1 MKKLMMTMALVAMTF
16 AGRATEVRTLD
27 DSAAMPGS
35 FWTITSPDGK
45 TLNALAS
52 VVLAPRG
59 RHAISLA
66 LYFNIDVS
74 AGVVYGSDFS
84 LDHYYME
91 NQ

>member
-1 MKKLMMTMALVAMTF
+1 MSVAFFENGAAKASATAGTVLVPY
-16 AGRATEVRTLD
+16 EL
-27 DSAAMPGS
+27 SA
-35 FWTITSPDGK
+35 DGK

-59 RHAISLA
+59 RHALSLA